1 MGPLSIMLWLPAAGG
16 LLGSVLS
23 QLLRR
28 PEAAERAVRIA
39 AEEADAPAGW
49 RRIVHRRSTLSVS
62 GSIALLGA
70 LATLALA
77 IGYLAE
83 YSPGPRGLTH
93 VTDVVWIGELGIHYK
108 LGIDGLRSEGRTYQ
122 LASAMSLV

>member
-1 MGPLSIMLWLPAAGG
+1 MLWLPVAAG
-16 LLGSVLS
+16 LLGSLLS
-23 QLLRR
+23 QLSRR
-28 PEAAERAVRIA
+28 PEAAERAARIA

-83 YSPGPRGLTH
+83 YSPGACGRR
-93 VTDVVWIGELGIHYK
+93 
-108 LGIDGLRSEGRTYQ
+108 RSWSSTPWWARC
-122 LASAMSLV
+122 